1 VRGILRSKRAER
13 TERKRASVRLPEEE
27 ERRDGVLEKGCQ
39 VWDIVHQE

>member
-1 VRGILRSKRAER
+1 VEGERGGDWGGG
-13 TERKRASVRLPEEE
+13 E